1 MNEELIFKEN
11 VKTIDKYIKSIKK
24 EIPICRKGER
34 KYLKLLRSNMYD
46 YAISLGDKAVT
57 ASNLDTEFG
66 SPKECATEYVQSLGT
81 DTICTNMN
89 GRKYGKYLFIA
100 GLSVIAVFAIC
111 ISVMLYKEW
120 QISRRTDIAST
131 TIVIQDSVAP
141 NDLSDKSWMDSV
153 EDAPLNNSSETQNN
167 DNNNNTDTEE

>member
-24 EIPICRKGER
+24 EFPICRKGER

-100 GLSVIAVFAIC
+100 GLSVIAVLQYVYQLCC
-111 ISVMLYKEW
+111 IRNGRYPGVLILHQLLLSFK
-120 QISRRTDIAST
+120 
-131 TIVIQDSVAP
+131 IV
-141 NDLSDKSWMDSV
+141 
-153 EDAPLNNSSETQNN
+153 
-167 DNNNNTDTEE
+167 